1 MPVVPFLPAIF
12 AAGSAVATGISAVSQ
27 NKADRKAADVAMA
40 TADHNANVDKAQA
53 TQLDLNTL
61 ENVRTERAQ
70 NEIYLSRQAATYA
83 NAGVLATS
91 GSALHAQITDAGLME
106 QRIQQQ
112 YVDSQQKQQQLYSQA
127 AITRAEGMAQ
137 AEADRAAGRQ
147 ALFDGGAKI
156 AGTLFAA
163 GMGGAFGS
171 LGSAGSIAP
180 SVAQAGDLSGV
191 SNLSTMQQS
200 IYSPGLY

>member
-1 MPVVPFLPAIF
+1 
-12 AAGSAVATGISAVSQ
+12 
-27 NKADRKAADVAMA
+27 
-40 TADHNANVDKAQA
+40 
-53 TQLDLNTL
+53 
-61 ENVRTERAQ
+61 
-70 NEIYLSRQAATYA
+70 
-83 NAGVLATS
+83 
-91 GSALHAQITDAGLME
+91 ME

-163 GMGGAFGS
+163 GMGGAFSG
-171 LGSAGSIAP
+171 LGSAGSVVPNLPSSVNFGPTSLNAP
-180 SVAQAGDLSGV
+180 SLTFG
-191 SNLSTMQQS
+191 
-200 IYSPGLY
+200 P

>member
-1 MPVVPFLPAIF
+1 
-12 AAGSAVATGISAVSQ
+12 
-27 NKADRKAADVAMA
+27 
-40 TADHNANVDKAQA
+40 
-53 TQLDLNTL
+53 
-61 ENVRTERAQ
+61 
-70 NEIYLSRQAATYA
+70 
-83 NAGVLATS
+83 
-91 GSALHAQITDAGLME
+91 ME

-137 AEADRAAGRQ
+137 FQADRAAGKL
-147 ALFDGGAKI
+147 ALIDGGARI

-180 SVAQAGDLSGV
+180 SVAQAGDLSGI

-200 IYSPGLY
+200 LYSPGLYP

>member
-1 MPVVPFLPAIF
+1 
-12 AAGSAVATGISAVSQ
+12 
-27 NKADRKAADVAMA
+27 
-40 TADHNANVDKAQA
+40 
-53 TQLDLNTL
+53 
-61 ENVRTERAQ
+61 
-70 NEIYLSRQAATYA
+70 
-83 NAGVLATS
+83 
-91 GSALHAQITDAGLME
+91 ME

-156 AGTLFAA
+156 AGTLCAA

-180 SVAQAGDLSGV
+180 SVAQAGDLSGI